1 VKPSQFIDYTFFKG
15 NEMDV
20 LGSDEFAFRM
30 LPNYL
35 FATANDHYRMHLKWE
50 PRKFVLT
57 QSDLLSLYGLKE
69 NLQYSFLQIP
79 NGVRKSPYQE
89 VSYGITGIGKILGL
103 DVVYPIGDWVPER
116 WKVMMRIP
124 F

>member
-1 VKPSQFIDYTFFKG
+1 
-15 NEMDV
+15 
-20 LGSDEFAFRM
+20 M

-50 PRKFVLT
+50 PRRFVLT

-79 NGVRKSPYQE
+79 NGVKKSPYQE
-89 VSYGITGIGKILGL
+89 VSYGIRGIGKLLGL
-103 DVVYPIGDWVPER
+103 DVVYPIGEWVPER